1 MEKYIEEG
9 KREKKKKIEGARR
22 GCEGYRV
29 VLFQDPQYHTE
40 SLGMRPH
47 ITCTCIIHYKIVVM
61 DSS

>member
-9 KREKKKKIEGARR
+9 KKEKKIEGVRR

-40 SLGMRPH
+40 NWQQDQLQIQKVRTYM
-47 ITCTCIIHYKIVVM
+47 IT
-61 DSS
+61 